1 VKKISLTFILT
12 LTLVFF
18 SIFAKK
24 GIVRAAIFQ
33 ITIDGPITGFTRDF
47 IQKGIR
53 MASGDPNGAVL
64 IRLDTPG
71 GLISATQAIVKDI
84 LNAPVPVI
92 VYVAPSGARA
102 GSAGTFITLSA
113 HVAAMAS
120 GTHIGAAHPILL
132 VGGELKG
139 DERKKVVN
147 DTLAFIRSIAQK
159 RHRNVTWAE
168 AAVKKSVSITAE
180 EALKKGVIDCVA
192 DTEQDLFKKINGKP
206 VEIMAE
212 GKIKKRILHL
222 VGQPIHPVTL
232 SLGEKIGKR
241 LGDPQIM
248 LILLVIGILGIY
260 LEVKAPGATM
270 PGVIGSIALI
280 GFLFASRILP
290 INMLGIILILL
301 SLILFIAEIYITSFG
316 TLTIAGL
323 TVLAIGLKILFQTER
338 SIGLQIP
345 LSTILGI
352 VVVIGGAVVVLGT
365 LLARDLRRKKRTGWE
380 GLIGETGIAKTPIGK
395 SGKVFVHGELWDACT
410 TGDGIESESLIRV
423 QGVKGL
429 LLVVEEVQDDPKNRH
444 KADHM
449 ATHPYQ
455 ASSQKSNP

>member
-1 VKKISLTFILT
+1 MADTRAELFKEIEGKVVEVSSAGGVKKRT
-12 LTLVFF
+12 
-18 SIFAKK
+18 
-24 GIVRAAIFQ
+24 
-33 ITIDGPITGFTRDF
+33 
-47 IQKGIR
+47 
-53 MASGDPNGAVL
+53 
-64 IRLDTPG
+64 
-71 GLISATQAIVKDI
+71 
-84 LNAPVPVI
+84 
-92 VYVAPSGARA
+92 
-102 GSAGTFITLSA
+102 
-113 HVAAMAS
+113 
-120 GTHIGAAHPILL
+120 
-132 VGGELKG
+132 
-139 DERKKVVN
+139 
-147 DTLAFIRSIAQK
+147 
-159 RHRNVTWAE
+159 
-168 AAVKKSVSITAE
+168 
-180 EALKKGVIDCVA
+180 
-192 DTEQDLFKKINGKP
+192 
-206 VEIMAE
+206 
-212 GKIKKRILHL
+212 LHL
-222 VGQPIHPVTL
+222 VGQPVHEIQL
-232 SLGEKIGKR
+232 SFIEKIGKK

-260 LEVKAPGATM
+260 LEVKTPGATM
-270 PGVIGSIALI
+270 PGVIGAIALI

-290 INMLGIILILL
+290 INYLGIILIFLA
-301 SLILFIAEIYITSFG
+301 IVLFIAEIYVTSFG
-316 TLTIAGL
+316 ALTVAGL
-323 TVLAIGLKILFQTER
+323 TSLAVGLKILFQTER